1 MRALRITLLV
11 LFFSAALLPGRPQ
24 AGEINWPKVK
34 SSRIA
39 FFYPGVVSWGFLV
52 GEDHR
57 LGARMIKSGRKDC
70 RNCHL
75 AKDGTLDIK
84 ADEIASGSLKMKRSL
99 KPFEP
104 EPGAGKKGFISAEMQ
119 AAYDREHLYLRF
131 RWRSAGAGWESK
143 AKAPDRISMQANKS
157 DPLFKGSGCFTT
169 CHNDLSSMP
178 LAPSRKEIGGHPAY
192 KGKDEVSLYSVHAR
206 ASWDKLNAD
215 AEARRA
221 AGLIDLKSI
230 EFENGLARA
239 SDGWVFEERAW
250 EEKPGFEGSGNW
262 AEGTYTAVFKKR
274 LGPAGKHDVS
284 LSEGD
289 VFTIGIAI
297 HEDGAKERRH
307 YVSLPVSI
315 GLGAGGDIQAVR
327 LKD

>member
-1 MRALRITLLV
+1 MALFL
-11 LFFSAALLPGRPQ
+11 SGAALPAPSEA
-24 AGEINWPKVK
+24 AGINWLKIKPVK
-34 SSRIA
+34 IA
-39 FFYPGVVSWGFLV
+39 LFYPGVVSWEFLV

-104 EPGAGKKGFISAEMQ
+104 EPSAGKKGFISADMQ

-131 RWRSAGAGWESK
+131 RWSSTGAGWAQS
-143 AKAPDRISMQANKS
+143 ANIPDRISIQANKS
-157 DPLFKGSGCFTT
+157 DQLFRAGGCFIT
-169 CHNDLSSMP
+169 CHNDLSTMP
-178 LAPSRKEIGGHPAY
+178 HAPSRKEMGEHPAY
-192 KGKDEVSLYSVHAR
+192 RGKDEVSLYSVHAK
-206 ASWDKLNAD
+206 ASWDKKNSD
-215 AEARRA
+215 AEARKA

-230 EFENGLARA
+230 ELGKGLARA
-239 SDGWVFEERAW
+239 ADGWIYDEKAW
-250 EEKPGFEGSGNW
+250 EERPGFEGMGEWS
-262 AEGTYTAVFKKR
+262 EGAYTAVFKR
-274 LGPAGKHDVS
+274 PIGSAGKNDVA

-289 VFTIGIAI
+289 VFTIAVAI

-315 GLGAGGDIQAVR
+315 GLGSGGDIQAIR